1 MKYYREE
8 KLDSSDLAFGDKY
21 LKIETKSCSNKI
33 TTSFHG
39 KAPKEGIKWVCVS
52 AMAIDCVFK
61 SEKILLADISRRMQT
76 QNKIEKDKI
85 IHQNWNKKSFWWWL
99 IYLFIYSFIYLFAFF
114 KVD

>member
-21 LKIETKSCSNKI
+21 LKIETKSCNNKI

-76 QNKIEKDKI
+76 QNKIESFTKI
-85 IHQNWNKKSFWWWL
+85 ELKSPSDDGLF
-99 IYLFIYSFIYLFAFF
+99 IYLFIHLFIYLFAFF